1 MEKNRMADDKKIA
14 FDYSSPDLVIHR
26 IVSRMPELHRSYGFW
41 IINASV
47 GCCSPAGGFRQCRER
62 KFEFYSLSH
71 LYDGGG
77 EFWRPGERERRLRPG
92 EAVLIAPG
100 DIHRYGGSD
109 DAPYIEDSIRFTGPV
124 ADLLHRTGILR
135 TGVYE
140 FGPLRRIPALAELI
154 ADPSAPAQIKANI
167 LLQQLLTDLYFE
179 HRRHEESSPIGEVI
193 ALIKA
198 RPEKWWTVTELAELC
213 NLSPDQF
220 RRNFLRHT
228 GMLPKNYLEE
238 LKLRQSAELLF
249 STRGTVA
256 EIAGRCGYVD
266 PYHFSRRFKRLFGV
280 SPERYRRDSNLFRL
294 Q

>member
-1 MEKNRMADDKKIA
+1 MPNDKKIE

-26 IVSRMPELHRSYGFW
+26 IVSRTPELHRNYGFW

-47 GCCSPAGGFRQCRER
+47 GCSSPAGGFRQCRER

-77 EFWRPGERERRLRPG
+77 EFWQPGGRERPLHPG

-100 DIHRYGGSD
+100 DLHRYGGSD
-109 DAPYIEDSIRFTGPV
+109 SKPYIEDSIRFTGPL
-124 ADLLHRTGILR
+124 ADLLHRTGIIR

-140 FGPLRRIPALAELI
+140 LGPLRRIPALAELI
-154 ADPSAPAQIKANI
+154 ADPSSPAQIKANI

-179 HRRHEESSPIGEVI
+179 HRRREESSPIGEVI
-193 ALIKA
+193 TLIKA
-198 RPEKWWTVTELAELC
+198 QPEKWWTVAELAELC
-213 NLSPDQF
+213 NLSMDQF

-228 GMLPKNYLEE
+228 GMLPKRYLEE

-249 STRGTVA
+249 STRETVA

-294 Q
+294 R

>member
-1 MEKNRMADDKKIA
+1 MEKNRMANDKKIE
-14 FDYSSPDLVIHR
+14 FDYSTPNLVIHR
-26 IVSRMPELHRSYGFW
+26 IVSRMPELHRNYGFW

-47 GCCSPAGGFRQCRER
+47 GCSSPAGGFRQCRER
-62 KFEFYSLSH
+62 RFEFYSLSH
-71 LYDGGG
+71 LYDGSG
-77 EFWRPGERERRLRPG
+77 EFWQPGERERRLRPG

-109 DAPYIEDSIRFTGPV
+109 DSPYIEDSIRFTGPV
-124 ADLLHRTGILR
+124 ADLLHRTGIIR

-140 FGPLRRIPALAELI
+140 FGSLRRIPALAELI
-154 ADPSAPAQIKANI
+154 ADPSAAAQIKANI

-179 HRRHEESSPIGEVI
+179 HRRREESSPINEVI

-198 RPEKWWTVTELAELC
+198 HPEKWWTVTELAELC

-220 RRNFLRHT
+220 RRNFLHHT
-228 GMLPKNYLEE
+228 GMLPKKYLEE

-294 Q
+294 K